1 MRRATESTRPG
12 ASGSTHLRL
21 LASALVSAVVLAG
34 CSELP
39 TAADLC
45 TTYAQVSK
53 RADDIKSLDPKT
65 TSVDQLRSDLDE
77 FQASLDQLQATADG
91 RLDTAISDLRSAVND
106 YVEAAVDAGKKALD
120 TAQPLLEDS
129 LKDVAQQ
136 WAVVKQRAD
145 DECNV
150 D

>member
-1 MRRATESTRPG
+1 LT
-12 ASGSTHLRL
+12 
-21 LASALVSAVVLAG
+21 LVSTVLLAG
-34 CSELP
+34 CSGLP

-45 TTYAQVSK
+45 TTYNQVSK
-53 RADDIKSLDPKT
+53 RADEIRSLDPAQT
-65 TSVDQLRSDLDE
+65 NVDQLRSDLDE

-91 RLDTAISDLRSAVND
+91 RLDTAISDLRTAVND
-106 YVEAAVDAGKKALD
+106 YVEAAVAAGKKALD
-120 TAQPLLEDS
+120 TAQPLLKDS
-129 LKDVAQQ
+129 LKDVDQR